1 MPSEERFISFDLEEI
16 YKAISIKCVKQK
28 LETPPKGEL
37 TLIEIDEDN
46 PNTQDEIFLNV
57 NADDGQEYKLSYER
71 KFFAEALVF
80 LCQGSGIPLPSKGQK
95 MLQILKDKIIMKI
108 VLNSAD

>member
-28 LETPPKGEL
+28 LDTPPQGEL
-37 TLIEIDEDN
+37 KLIEIDEEN
-46 PNTQDEIFLNV
+46 PDAQDEIFLNV
-57 NADDGQEYKLSYER
+57 TTEGGEETKLSYDR
-71 KFFAEALVF
+71 KFFAESLVF
-80 LCQGSGIPLPSKGQK
+80 LCQGSGIPLPNKGQK

-108 VLNSAD
+108 VLNSAS